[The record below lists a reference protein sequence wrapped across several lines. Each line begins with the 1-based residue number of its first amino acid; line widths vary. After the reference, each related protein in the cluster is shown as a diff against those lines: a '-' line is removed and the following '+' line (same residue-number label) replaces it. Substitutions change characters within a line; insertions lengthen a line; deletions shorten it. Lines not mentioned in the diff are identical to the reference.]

1 MTITPQEKIKY
12 LKNKFKDGKPP
23 ERRKF
28 NKKINPNRIDR
39 NSYQNNMKEYRLYL
53 EIMDKKKKKLSGKRK
68 K

>member
-1 MTITPQEKIKY
+1 MTITTQEKIKY

-53 EIMDKKKKKLSGKRK
+53 EIMD
-68 K
+68 